1 MIGII
6 IAIIVAIL
14 WSLGEVDYAKVA
26 KKYNNINVYL
36 YTFFLRSIIYLGVVF
51 IFRRGMF
58 FTFNSNVLKAMLP
71 IIFFDLFASL
81 VVNIAEYNG
90 KLSITS
96 PIMASYP
103 VVDIIL
109 GIILLKERTNLMD
122 LVFVLLISISIV
134 LLAMNPTKDKK
145 APNPTKGIVFSI
157 LYMLLVALSAYME
170 KDAYQGV
177 YTIFDLY
184 YYKGAIYTL
193 TSLFFFF
200 NIMITPIK
208 IKKPTKD
215 ILKGCGLTPIGNVC
229 YSLALSLSN
238 MSIVAPISSLYTV
251 ITHYISRKY
260 LKEKINKKE
269 LICIYII
276 LISTLGLIVHNII
289 GN

>member
-6 IAIIVAIL
+6 IAIIVAIF

-81 VVNIAEYNG
+81 VVNVAEYNG

-215 ILKGCGLTPIGNVC
+215 ILKGCGLTPIWNVC
-229 YSLALSLSN
+229 YSLALNISN

-276 LISTLGLIVHNII
+276 LVSTLGLIIHSLF